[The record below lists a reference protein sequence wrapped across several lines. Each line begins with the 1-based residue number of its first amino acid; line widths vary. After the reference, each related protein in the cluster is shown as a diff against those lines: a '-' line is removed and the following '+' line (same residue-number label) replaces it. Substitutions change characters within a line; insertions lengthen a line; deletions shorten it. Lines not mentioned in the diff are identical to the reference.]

1 MFKGIRGQLFFGF
14 GALVV
19 VINLF
24 YFRMTVLFVDVTES
38 WVSHYI
44 LSSEAALITSP
55 NHNASEVELSR
66 PEQFLK
72 NDISILRSEDVA
84 EMGILIPS
92 IFDENLYSFEYKE
105 AKGFAFYVPL
115 TSPLTVNGQL
125 TPVHNVYVTLNT
137 QNTAVLSY
145 FSSVFGVFLFSAAIG
160 VILLTVLSTWFIAAK
175 LAAPIISLTNKV
187 ASQEVDAKCHIDE
200 AERQDEIGR
209 LAQTFEKTFLA
220 LQQAWRREH
229 DFANDVSHELRTPI
243 ALIQNTLVLNESQ
256 SEDNASMSEEDR
268 QLISMSAHTLHNT
281 VEVLLSLARKE
292 NLVFEPISLLPIIER
307 TILALYGANI
317 AHHFDVDVNVKPNT
331 TGIGNAHLIT
341 LLFQNLINNGFY
353 HGGQRSDSEDQQ
365 RMRIFSNEA
374 GIVFENDIADV
385 RSSNYQGLGHG
396 QYLVQRI
403 AQVMGWRI
411 AIHHTA
417 NHYSV
422 TVFPLGE

>member
-38 WVSHYI
+38 WMSHYI

-55 NHNASEVELSR
+55 NHNTSEVELSR

-115 TSPLTVNGQL
+115 TAPLTVNGQP
-125 TPVHNVYVTLNT
+125 TQVHNVYVTLNT

-175 LAAPIISLTNKV
+175 LAAPII
-187 ASQEVDAKCHIDE
+187 
-200 AERQDEIGR
+200 
-209 LAQTFEKTFLA
+209 
-220 LQQAWRREH
+220 
-229 DFANDVSHELRTPI
+229 
-243 ALIQNTLVLNESQ
+243 
-256 SEDNASMSEEDR
+256 
-268 QLISMSAHTLHNT
+268 
-281 VEVLLSLARKE
+281 
-292 NLVFEPISLLPIIER
+292 
-307 TILALYGANI
+307 
-317 AHHFDVDVNVKPNT
+317 
-331 TGIGNAHLIT
+331 
-341 LLFQNLINNGFY
+341 
-353 HGGQRSDSEDQQ
+353 
-365 RMRIFSNEA
+365 
-374 GIVFENDIADV
+374 
-385 RSSNYQGLGHG
+385 
-396 QYLVQRI
+396 
-403 AQVMGWRI
+403 
-411 AIHHTA
+411 
-417 NHYSV
+417 
-422 TVFPLGE
+422 